1 MKNIKTFGL
10 GDLFIVTAFLLIAFR
25 MTGIITTSWVAITHF
40 NIFVLIYLIVCFI
53 IDVIIKVV
61 DTVIAKKRDK

>member
-40 NIFVLIYLIVCFI
+40 NIFVLTYLFIYFV
-53 IDVIIKVV
+53 IDVVIKVV
-61 DTVIAKKRDK
+61 DAVIKKREE

>member
-1 MKNIKTFGL
+1 MKNKTFGL
-10 GDLFIVTAFLLIAFR
+10 GDLFIAVAFVLMTFR
-25 MTGIITTSWVAITHF
+25 MTGIITTSWVAITNF
-40 NIFVLIYLIVCFI
+40 SFFVLIYLVVCFI

>member
-25 MTGIITTSWVAITHF
+25 MTGIITTSWIAISNF
-40 NIFVLIYLIVCFI
+40 SIFVIIYLIVCFI
-53 IDVIIKVV
+53 LDVAIKVIDVIIK
-61 DTVIAKKRDK
+61 KRDK